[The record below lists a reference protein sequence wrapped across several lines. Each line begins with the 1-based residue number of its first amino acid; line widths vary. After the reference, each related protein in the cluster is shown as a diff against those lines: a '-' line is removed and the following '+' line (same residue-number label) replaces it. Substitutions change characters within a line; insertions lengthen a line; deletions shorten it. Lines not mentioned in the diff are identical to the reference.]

1 MRISDWSS
9 DVCSSDLLVR
19 AGIARDIR
27 RPNFDTLST
36 SFSFGTGANTPVAV
50 GNPDLVPEAVWSFD
64 LSGEYYFAPSS
75 LISIG
80 FFHKSR
86 TNLFAQ
92 RQDDP
97 APNLDADGNLNIS
110 IDPSC
115 PDEIGRA
122 HV

>member
-9 DVCSSDLLVR
+9 DVCSSDL
-19 AGIARDIR
+19 
-27 RPNFDTLST
+27 
-36 SFSFGTGANTPVAV
+36 
-50 GNPDLVPEAVWSFD
+50 
-64 LSGEYYFAPSS
+64 
-75 LISIG
+75 

-92 RQDDP
+92 RQEDP

-115 PDEIGRA
+115 PDGGIYNPIANRNINNPIQGVGICVPRSSTFNVPGTTTQTGVDRKSTRLNSS
-122 HV
+122 H